1 MALLIVLVLVMM
13 AALSAYGFTFYMESQ
28 YRLSRTHQEQV
39 YARQAA
45 LNASELVAAILE
57 LSPQKRDALGGL
69 VNNPA
74 LFRDMVME
82 AKLSA
87 QSLDD
92 NNNYWRASVIAP
104 SLGQQQSNQASSASG
119 TEASV
124 GYTFGLENETAKIP
138 LKELLQWNQRIPGHA
153 KQVLLSLPGA
163 TEPLVNAYLQQL
175 GSQDSSRDRPTG
187 RTKNRDVG
195 QITGQ
200 QVGSMGAETID
211 AVDTQMMQ
219 DQLQLLWWGGDL
231 NQNYRIDSLDAA
243 WSSRQTNSRGGNTGF
258 PTPPSNGM
266 PFSATQPQSNDRQ
279 LSAAGLAWQ
288 RYLTWH
294 SGARNESVSGLP
306 RIDLNQPDLR
316 NLHQQ
321 LLQIWPEEWANYV
334 VVFRQYGNTP
344 QASAASSKSSDEA
357 TGAPVGPPDFSVAA
371 SRSILSPLELV
382 GSVTQIPNAGGTNS
396 SGDTS
401 SSSKSS
407 SKKSTKR
414 AVSSPFQADIAQMS
428 NYLSKLLDDVLVNSA
443 TTSRIDI
450 NEAALPVLMAIPGMD
465 RPLAETIIQRRGG
478 RTSTRSA
485 DSTIAWLLQ
494 EGVVDVQ
501 RLVGLEPYMTGRSD
515 VYSCQIVG
523 YRDDLSAVYRCTL
536 TIDARQSPAVK
547 RNIQTW
553 HSWDRGFSTSEF
565 SVNR

>member
-1 MALLIVLVLVMM
+1 MALLVVLVLVMM

-28 YRLSRTHQEQV
+28 YRLSRSHEEQV
-39 YARQAA
+39 YARQAVR
-45 LNASELVAAILE
+45 NASELVAAILE

-87 QSLDD
+87 QLQEDHS
-92 NNNYWRASVIAP
+92 NYWRASVIAP
-104 SLGQQQSNQASSASG
+104 SSDQQQSRQANSAG
-119 TEASV
+119 GLEANV

-163 TEPLVNAYLQQL
+163 TEPLVSAYLQQL
-175 GSQDSSRDRPTG
+175 DSQFPSRKQPTG
-187 RTKNRDVG
+187 RTKNRNAD
-195 QITGQ
+195 QFKAQ
-200 QVGSMGAETID
+200 QVGSMGAEKID
-211 AVDTQMMQ
+211 AVEAQTMQ

-231 NQNYRIDSLDAA
+231 NQNYRIDSLDAV
-243 WSSRQTNSRGGNTGF
+243 WSSRQTNIRGGKTGF
-258 PTPPSNGM
+258 PTLS
-266 PFSATQPQSNDRQ
+266 STQPQNNDRQ
-279 LSAAGLAWQ
+279 LSVAELAWQ

-294 SGARNESVSGLP
+294 SGSRNESASGLP

-334 VVFRQYGNTP
+334 IVFRQYGNTP
-344 QASAASSKSSDEA
+344 QASTTSSKASDVATSS
-357 TGAPVGPPDFSVAA
+357 PVGPPDFSVAA

-382 GSVTQIPNAGGTNS
+382 GSVTQIPNAGGTS
-396 SGDTS
+396 SSDDSS

-414 AVSSPFQADIAQMS
+414 AVSSPFQSEITQMG
-428 NYLSKLLDDVLVNSA
+428 NYLGKLLDDVMVNSA

-465 RPLAETIIQRRGG
+465 RQLAETIIQRRVG

-494 EGVVDVQ
+494 EGVVDLQ

-536 TIDARQSPAVK
+536 TIDASQSPAVK
-547 RNIQTW
+547 RNIQIW